1 LQRRWMNPEFTRPI
15 LIGLTGNIGTGKS
28 TVARMLAELGAEV
41 IDADR
46 VAHQVM
52 QAGTPVYNAIVE
64 TFGPHI
70 LAPDGE
76 IDRRRLG
83 DLVFSAPHAL
93 ASLERIVHPAVIA
106 AIEQRIAASTA
117 QAVVVEAI
125 KLIESGMADAYDSL
139 WVTICRPE
147 QQLQRI
153 MAERNLSRAEALLR
167 MQAQPPQE
175 EKIARA
181 DVVIDN
187 SGPLSHTRA
196 QVRCAWERLMKSST
210 RGCSG

>member
-1 LQRRWMNPEFTRPI
+1 MNPERGRPI

-41 IDADR
+41 VDADQ

-52 QAGTPVYNAIVE
+52 RAGTPVHSAIVE
-64 TFGPHI
+64 AFGPQV
-70 LAPDGE
+70 LAADGE

-83 DLVFSAPHAL
+83 AIVFADAEAL
-93 ASLERIVHPAVIA
+93 ARLEQLVHPATVA
-106 AIEQRIAASTA
+106 AIAQRIAASSA
-117 QAVVVEAI
+117 PVVVVEAI
-125 KLIESGMADAYDSL
+125 KLIEAGMADAYDSL

-147 QQLQRI
+147 QQLQRL
-153 MAERNLSRAEALLR
+153 MAARNLSEAEARLR
-167 MQAQPPQE
+167 IQAQPPQE

-187 SGPLSHTRA
+187 SGSLEQTRA
-196 QVRCAWERLMKSST
+196 QVRRAWARLIESAT
-210 RGCSG
+210 RDGSQ